1 MTWYGT
7 LSLVCLNEG
16 TIDNFYQLIS
26 GKNANKKQNHSQH
39 QVSRHDLLPLL
50 RRKTQQCWYYPP
62 TSYRYIHTH
71 RYIYIYKNTKTIIYL
86 WSGLFLLIFSSIA
99 YLEIQRSFSQR
110 AVANPMLLIIYILLY
125 PICIPINVQN

>member
-1 MTWYGT
+1 MKEPLTISINLFPGRTQIKNKITPNIKYRDMTYY
-7 LSLVCLNEG
+7 LSW
-16 TIDNFYQLIS
+16 D
-26 GKNANKKQNHSQH
+26 GKHNSVDTTH
-39 QVSRHDLLPLL
+39 QPATDIY
-50 RRKTQQCWYYPP
+50 T
-62 TSYRYIHTH
+62 HTDT
-71 RYIYIYKNTKTIIYL
+71 YIYKNTKTIIYL